1 MLELDEQG
9 RTWLA
14 NKGYDPVYGARP
26 LKRVI
31 QAHVQNPLADLI
43 LAGKVHDGDTV
54 RIGVR
59 DGALTLNGE
68 AVKAAA

>member
-1 MLELDEQG
+1 MQG
-9 RTWLA
+9 LLSGVRGA
-14 NKGYDPVYGARP
+14 AIEACDP
-26 LKRVI
+26 
-31 QAHVQNPLADLI
+31 AHVQNPLSDLI